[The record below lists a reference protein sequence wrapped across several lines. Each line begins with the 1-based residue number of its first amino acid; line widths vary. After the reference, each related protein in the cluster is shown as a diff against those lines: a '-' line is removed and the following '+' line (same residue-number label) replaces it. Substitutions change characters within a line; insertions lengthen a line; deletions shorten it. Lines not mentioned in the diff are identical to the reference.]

1 VTLLFHREIY
11 DGKAVDAA
19 VKQYGDYA
27 EFELVES
34 PDHWI
39 VSVTAGGKGA
49 DEDDLRALAGE
60 LGNYALGL
68 TIQQRGAQ

>member
-39 VSVTAGGKGA
+39 VSVTLA